1 MTIVRERERVRDESY
16 TGNMWRSL
24 SSNIRVQLPG
34 LLTRDNKLSRTA
46 DTTNK
51 REGENEMIVKD
62 ALRILNDLPLE
73 AEICAQ
79 WYEKEDME
87 YGDETISDQ
96 VWSEANRLMDKW
108 ELTDLRYQ
116 LDDAISQ
123 AKRSLEKK
131 V

>member
-1 MTIVRERERVRDESY
+1 
-16 TGNMWRSL
+16 
-24 SSNIRVQLPG
+24 
-34 LLTRDNKLSRTA
+34 
-46 DTTNK
+46 
-51 REGENEMIVKD
+51 MIVKD

-79 WYEKEDME
+79 WYEKEDMVRS
-87 YGDETISDQ
+87 DEPISDE

-123 AKRSLEKK
+123 AKKNLGGK

>member
-1 MTIVRERERVRDESY
+1 MSKLYE
-16 TGNMWRSL
+16 
-24 SSNIRVQLPG
+24 
-34 LLTRDNKLSRTA
+34 RDNKISRTV

-51 REGENEMIVKD
+51 REREPKMKVKN
-62 ALRILNDLPLE
+62 ALELLNDLPLE

-87 YGDETISDQ
+87 YGDETISNE

-116 LDDAISQ
+116 LDDAIAQ
-123 AKRSLEKK
+123 AKRNLEKK
-131 V
+131 L

>member
-1 MTIVRERERVRDESY
+1 VRLLKLYERDNKISRKADTTSERER
-16 TGNMWRSL
+16 G
-24 SSNIRVQLPG
+24 
-34 LLTRDNKLSRTA
+34 
-46 DTTNK
+46 
-51 REGENEMIVKD
+51 NEMIVKD

-116 LDDAISQ
+116 LDDAIAQ
-123 AKRSLEKK
+123 AKRNLEKK
-131 V
+131 I

>member
-1 MTIVRERERVRDESY
+1 M
-16 TGNMWRSL
+16 
-24 SSNIRVQLPG
+24 
-34 LLTRDNKLSRTA
+34 K
-46 DTTNK
+46 
-51 REGENEMIVKD
+51 VKN
-62 ALRILNDLPLE
+62 ALALLNDLPLE

-87 YGDETISDQ
+87 YSGDKPLSDE
-96 VWSEANRLMDKW
+96 VWGEANRLMDKW

-123 AKRSLEKK
+123 AKKNLEKK

>member
-1 MTIVRERERVRDESY
+1 MLVKNALE
-16 TGNMWRSL
+16 
-24 SSNIRVQLPG
+24 
-34 LLTRDNKLSRTA
+34 LLN
-46 DTTNK
+46 N
-51 REGENEMIVKD
+51 
-62 ALRILNDLPLE
+62 LPLE

-87 YGDETISDQ
+87 YGDKTISDQ

-123 AKRSLEKK
+123 AKKNLKEK